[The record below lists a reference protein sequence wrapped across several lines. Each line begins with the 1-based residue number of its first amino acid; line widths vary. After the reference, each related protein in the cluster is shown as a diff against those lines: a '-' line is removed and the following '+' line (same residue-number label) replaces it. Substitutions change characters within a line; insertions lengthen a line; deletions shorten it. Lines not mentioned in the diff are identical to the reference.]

1 MLAIQYCFSLPNEAA
16 MCLALL
22 ILSYCL
28 IRFLSPREVSFA
40 LSSRFE
46 QFGAFTY
53 WLKVSRQLSI
63 VLRCLIKRQS
73 VCRCKF
79 QCHCLI
85 ELLCPCVV
93 SEFVGEGFHI
103 GLVAK

>member
-1 MLAIQYCFSLPNEAA
+1 MSLRGVNLAG
-16 MCLALL
+16 
-22 ILSYCL
+22 
-28 IRFLSPREVSFA
+28 
-40 LSSRFE
+40 SSRFE

-53 WLKVSRQLSI
+53 RLKVCRQLSI
-63 VLRCLIKRQS
+63 VLRCLMKRQC

-79 QCHCLI
+79 QRDCLI
-85 ELLCPCVV
+85 ELLRPCVV

>member
-1 MLAIQYCFSLPNEAA
+1 MLSD
-16 MCLALL
+16 
-22 ILSYCL
+22 CL
-28 IRFLSPREVSFA
+28 IGFLSLRVLSFA

-53 WLKVSRQLSI
+53 GLKVCRQLSI
-63 VLRCLIKRQS
+63 VFRCLMKQQC
-73 VCRCKF
+73 VCRFKF
-79 QCHCLI
+79 QHHCLI

-93 SEFVGEGFHI
+93 SEFVGEAFHI

>member
-1 MLAIQYCFSLPNEAA
+1 MY
-16 MCLALL
+16 LALKNR
-22 ILSYCL
+22 SDCL
-28 IRFLSPREVSFA
+28 IVLLSLCEVSIVG
-40 LSSRFE
+40 SSRFE

-53 WLKVSRQLSI
+53 RLKVCRQLSI
-63 VLRCLIKRQS
+63 VLRCLMKRQS

-85 ELLCPCVV
+85 ELSCQCVV